1 MDQKIN
7 DSLYVKGEERFGSLG
22 SRMYSLSKIIPTMR
36 NFYKFTLGD
45 LEKMEFE
52 NVLDIGSGNG
62 FVLMELG
69 KRVPKFSGT
78 GIDPSPQM
86 VKVASVKATKRGLSN
101 RLKFEIGSS
110 RQIPHNENFDLIYT
124 TMSFHHWKEREKSIQ
139 GIMERLNDNGKFL
152 VYEVTDNGSFSRKFV
167 KSHLMDANTFKA
179 IAGKEELDIELKE
192 KNGFIRCMFIKH

>member
-7 DSLYVKGEERFGSLG
+7 ESLYVKGEERFGSLG

-69 KRVPKFSGT
+69 KRVPKFSGI

-86 VKVASVKATKRGLSN
+86 VNVASTKATKRGLSN
-101 RLKFEIGSS
+101 RVKFEIGSS

-139 GIMERLNDNGKFL
+139 GIMERLNENGKFL

-167 KSHLMDANTFKA
+167 KSHLMDANTFRA
-179 IAGKEELDIELKE
+179 IAEKEGLDIELKE
-192 KNGFIRCMFIKH
+192 ENGYIRCMFIKH